1 MDVYGS
7 LKVQMKIFSWSLQY
21 LRKNND
27 EDTNENQTAIK
38 NDNMCEGL
46 ISWRFAGDWSEEMQR
61 IYEKKNDWKNTA
73 RAKSKLCLEL
83 IGSWPQLMTKNR

>member
-7 LKVQMKIFSWSLQY
+7 LKVQMKIFLEPAI
-21 LRKNND
+21 LKKNND

-73 RAKSKLCLEL
+73 RANQNYVWS
-83 IGSWPQLMTKNR
+83 